1 MPKVQTLFLCRL
13 IMILGD
19 RSTVAVLNPDLSAT
33 PRSLSSSL
41 SARTACA
48 NDSSCQDAVLHRKPR
63 LAQGLG
69 GRCRSLHD
77 PSLFIL
83 LRLLCVLQRDRALK
97 PRGLLRRHVA
107 AFTSLKATPSLI
119 PLMVLMDQ
127 KRSPRPHWRPLQWHI
142 RCSLI
147 QLGRLHPKAEF
158 GYLCEPSEC

>member
-1 MPKVQTLFLCRL
+1 MQINNDF
-13 IMILGD
+13 LGD
-19 RSTVAVLNPDLSAT
+19 RSTVAVLDSDLSAT
-33 PRSLSSSL
+33 PRTLPSWL

-127 KRSPRPHWRPLQWHI
+127 KPIARAALATLAMAHQVQSDPL
-142 RCSLI
+142 
-147 QLGRLHPKAEF
+147 GPTA
-158 GYLCEPSEC
+158 PPN